1 MVKKLE
7 PKSEFEVL
15 DIDGDGVVSDQELS
29 AVESL
34 VAHDKQYHQSRLSYC
49 AMIAMLTL
57 TMIAVLPV
65 LSMEK
70 LKILDGLFSIF
81 FITMG
86 GIIAAYFGAQAFVQR
101 GKK

>member
-1 MVKKLE
+1 
-7 PKSEFEVL
+7 
-15 DIDGDGVVSDQELS
+15 
-29 AVESL
+29 
-34 VAHDKQYHQSRLSYC
+34 
-49 AMIAMLTL
+49 MIAMLTL
-57 TMIAVLPV
+57 TMIAVFPV